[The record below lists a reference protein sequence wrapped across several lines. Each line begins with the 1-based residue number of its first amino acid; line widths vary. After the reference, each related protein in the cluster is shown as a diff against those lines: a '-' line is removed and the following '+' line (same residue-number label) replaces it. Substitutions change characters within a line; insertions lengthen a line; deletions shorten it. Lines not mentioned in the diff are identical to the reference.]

1 MEIGT
6 HAQFCMLR
14 KMSYMTTLANL
25 KMALKK
31 ANILQHTKSFLSDT
45 PQSIK
50 RQNKGPKE
58 HDENIYPVV
67 DRNRPIRKSQ
77 AQDRYC

>member
-1 MEIGT
+1 MSENYPVILD
-6 HAQFCMLR
+6 MLFF
-14 KMSYMTTLANL
+14 AIQNL

-31 ANILQHTKSFLSDT
+31 ANILQHTKSFSSDT

-58 HDENIYPVV
+58 HNKE
-67 DRNRPIRKSQ
+67 SF
-77 AQDRYC
+77 RY